1 MPQVASTSLSL
12 LFETIEKHKQAL
24 RIEDYAV
31 TQTTLEQV
39 FLIMAKQQD
48 LKNQNFKQVS
58 IRKHVG

>member
-1 MPQVASTSLSL
+1 VPQVASTSLSL